1 MANDSASRTLLVAF
15 LVCFVCSL
23 LVSAAAMGL
32 RTIKE
37 RDSRLSTYWQ
47 VLAVAGLLDSGD
59 PEAVWTSRVEVK
71 LVELADGSY
80 REDLDPWS
88 FNPRRAAADPKRNY
102 RIPAELDLAEI
113 KTRARQAPVY
123 LIRAG
128 EELSQVILPVH
139 GKGLWSSL
147 YGYLSLAP
155 DLTTV
160 KGFGFYEHGETP
172 GLGGEVDNPAW
183 QAQWPGKEVRDAQ
196 GRPVIEV
203 LRGKVEPADPLARHR
218 IDGLSG
224 ATITSRGVTNLLRY
238 WLGEDGFGPYLR
250 RLAEQRGTHG

>member
-1 MANDSASRTLLVAF
+1 MANDSVGRTLLVAF

-32 RTIKE
+32 RTVKE
-37 RDSRLSTYWQ
+37 RDARLITYRQ

-59 PEAVWTSRVEVK
+59 PEAVWTSRVELK
-71 LVELADGSY
+71 LVELSDGSY
-80 REDLDPWS
+80 LEDLDPWD
-88 FNPRRAAADPKRNY
+88 FNPRRAAADPNRNY
-102 RIPAELDLAEI
+102 RIPTELDLAEI

-123 LIRAG
+123 LIREG
-128 EELSQVILPVH
+128 EELGQVILPVH
-139 GKGLWSSL
+139 GKGLWSTL
-147 YGYLSLAP
+147 YGYLALAP

-172 GLGGEVDNPAW
+172 GLGGEVDNPEW
-183 QAQWPGKEVRDAQ
+183 RAQWPGKQVRDAQ
-196 GRPVIEV
+196 GAPIIEV
-203 LRGKVEPADPLARHR
+203 LRGKVEATDPLARHR

-238 WLGEDGFGPYLR
+238 WLGENGFGPYLR
-250 RLAEQRGTHG
+250 RLAKEGGTHG

>member
-1 MANDSASRTLLVAF
+1 MANDSAGRTLLVAF

-23 LVSAAAMGL
+23 LVSVTAMGL

-37 RDSRLSTYWQ
+37 RDARLITYRQ
-47 VLAVAGLLDSGD
+47 VLAVAGLLDDD
-59 PEAVWTSRVEVK
+59 PEAVWNARVEMK
-71 LVELADGSY
+71 LVELADGRY

-123 LIRAG
+123 LIRDG
-128 EELSQVILPVH
+128 GQLSQVILPVH
-139 GKGLWSSL
+139 GKGLWSTL
-147 YGYLSLAP
+147 YGYLALAP

-160 KGFGFYEHGETP
+160 KGFAFHEHGETP
-172 GLGGEVDNPAW
+172 GLGGEVDNPSW
-183 QAQWPGKEVRDAQ
+183 QAQWPGKEVRDAE

-203 LRGKVEPADPLARHR
+203 LRGKVEATDPLARHR
-218 IDGLSG
+218 VDGLSG
-224 ATITSRGVTNLLRY
+224 ATITARGVTNLLRY

-250 RLAEQRGTHG
+250 RLVEEGGSHG